1 VTRLRLVSYNVAGLR
16 GDQAALAAVVRSLRP
31 DVMVVQE
38 APRRLRWRSRCADLA
53 RRVDLVYAAGGLPGL
68 GNLLLVDL
76 GVQVHDTWCLR
87 YPLTPGRHMRGAA
100 LARCSMAGST
110 FVVAGT
116 HLATDPAERPGQAD
130 VLARALA
137 EVQVPI
143 ILAGDVNEEP
153 GGEAWAT
160 LADGRVDAASAAA
173 AASAS
178 ASAEAAAEAATF
190 PASGP
195 AQRLD
200 AIFVDRRLT
209 VTGCRVVDTPEAR
222 RASDHLP
229 VVADITL
236 GDPG

>member
-1 VTRLRLVSYNVAGLR
+1 MTRLRLMSYNVGGLR

-31 DVMVVQE
+31 DVLVVQE
-38 APRRLRWRSRCADLA
+38 APRRLRWRHRCADLA

-76 GVQVHDTWCLR
+76 GVRVHDTWCLR

-100 LARCSMAGST
+100 LARCSAAGST

-116 HLATDPAERPGQAD
+116 HLATDPAERPGQAA
-130 VLARALA
+130 VLAKALA

-143 ILAGDVNEEP
+143 ILAADVNEEA
-153 GGEAWAT
+153 GGEAWTT
-160 LADGRVDAASAAA
+160 LADGRVDAASA
-173 AASAS
+173 SAG
-178 ASAEAAAEAATF
+178 ATF
-190 PASGP
+190 PAAGP

-200 AIFVDRRLT
+200 AIFVDRRLA
-209 VTGCRVVDTPEAR
+209 VTGGRVVDTPEAR

>member
-1 VTRLRLVSYNVAGLR
+1 VTRLRLMSYNVAGLR
-16 GDQAALAAVVRSLRP
+16 GDQVALAAVVRSLRP

-76 GVQVHDTWCLR
+76 GVRVHDTWCLR

-100 LARCSMAGST
+100 LARCSMGGST
-110 FVVAGT
+110 FVIAGT
-116 HLATDPAERPGQAD
+116 HLATDPAERPGQAA

-137 EVQVPI
+137 EVQTPI

-153 GGEAWAT
+153 GGEAWTT
-160 LADGRVDAASAAA
+160 LADGRVDAASAF
-173 AASAS
+173 SAQ
-178 ASAEAAAEAATF
+178 AEAEATF
-190 PASGP
+190 PAAGP

-200 AIFVDRRLT
+200 AIFVDRRLA
-209 VTGCRVVDTPEAR
+209 VTEYRVVDTPEAR

>member
-1 VTRLRLVSYNVAGLR
+1 MTRLRLMSYNVGGLR

-31 DVMVVQE
+31 DVLVVQE
-38 APRRLRWRSRCADLA
+38 APRRLRWRHRCADLA

-76 GVQVHDTWCLR
+76 GVRVHDTWCLR

-100 LARCSMAGST
+100 LARCSVAGST

-116 HLATDPAERPGQAD
+116 HLATDPAERPGQAA
-130 VLARALA
+130 VLAKALA

-143 ILAGDVNEEP
+143 ILAADVNEEA
-153 GGEAWAT
+153 GGEAWTT
-160 LADGRVDAASAAA
+160 LADGRADAAAGP
-173 AASAS
+173 
-178 ASAEAAAEAATF
+178 TF
-190 PASGP
+190 PALGP
-195 AQRLD
+195 NQRLD
-200 AIFVDRRLT
+200 AIFVDRRLA
-209 VTGCRVVDTPEAR
+209 VTGGRVVDTPEAR